1 MVQSLGIA
9 KPFLFVAR
17 TLFKKSFIDFKLCWQ
32 CVTVIREVGVCKHV
46 LVAIQ
51 VQIKLVLHKD
61 WQKVVHDLLVIKKLF
76 FIYYDLG
83 EVRGRVV

>member
-1 MVQSLGIA
+1 MSDLVECISFVIVMVQSLGIA

-17 TLFKKSFIDFKLCWQ
+17 TLFKKSFIYFKLCWQ

-61 WQKVVHDLLVIKKLF
+61 WQKVVHDL
-76 FIYYDLG
+76 G